1 MGEPALQVVEAVE
14 VPALSQHQ
22 VAILQWIADGKDNVA
37 IALLMN
43 IERPILI
50 QRQVQKIMELTGTC
64 TRSGAVAWALRKGVI
79 K

>member
-1 MGEPALQVVEAVE
+1 MGEALQQVVEVE
-14 VPALSQHQ
+14 NVKLTQAQ
-22 VAILQWIADGKDNVA
+22 VAILQWIADGKDNIA

-50 QRQVQKIMELTGTC
+50 QRQMQKIMELTGTC
-64 TRSGAVAWALRKGVI
+64 TRSSAVAWALRKGVI